1 MKKSTLV
8 CALGLLAAVGAQAQE
23 VGRVLSS
30 TPIYQQ
36 VAVPRQV
43 CSQQPMVMQ
52 QGTTGGGGVMG
63 ALIGGV
69 LGNAMGG
76 GSGRAAATALG
87 IVGGAMVGNSAEA
100 NAGYQTHN
108 VQQCSTQTYYE
119 NRAVGYNVTYEY
131 AGRQYQA
138 QMPHDP
144 GPSIQLQVTPVGAS
158 NMGPDSYGTAPP
170 PAPQDQAMMMAP
182 PQPGYVVTAPQFVPP
197 VYYQPRPY
205 YYPPVGISLNLGY
218 SRGHRHWR

>member
-1 MKKSTLV
+1 MNKSITV

-52 QGTTGGGGVMG
+52 QGTTGGGGIMG
-63 ALIGGV
+63 ALIGGA
-69 LGNAMGG
+69 LGNAIGG

-100 NAGYQTHN
+100 NAGYQTQN
-108 VQQCSTQTYYE
+108 VQQCGTQTTYE

-144 GPSIQLQVTPVGAS
+144 GPTIQLQVTPVGA
-158 NMGPDSYGTAPP
+158 GTGQDSYAYAPP
-170 PAPQDQAMMMAP
+170 PPDQGVVMAP
-182 PQPGYVVTAPQFVPP
+182 PQPGYVVAAPQYVAPA
-197 VYYQPRPY
+197 YYQPRPY